1 MIDPL
6 LSSADAHNLLCCSF
20 LGLKI
25 LMWPHWQWFKSDW
38 NLWHSAHIYPAG
50 KRAVPCSVL
59 VQKPEG
65 FPYGRVSLEPWE
77 KRQIERPKKSK
88 VLVVRRKQIFCLSP
102 SGHKNF
108 AFFFGLFLS
117 FSITNPLNYQR
128 KCPQFMAKHRGTG
141 LPKFFC
147 KNLAYCAEPISRSA
161 LQKGGSYTSIWSP
174 QVENILSPTYQ
185 WT

>member
-6 LSSADAHNLLCCSF
+6 LSSADAHNLLCCSL

-77 KRQIERPKKSK
+77 KKGKLKDQKKAKFLWSEGN
-88 VLVVRRKQIFCLSP
+88 R
-102 SGHKNF
+102 
-108 AFFFGLFLS
+108 FFVCFLLATRTLLFFWSFFLS
-117 FSITNPLNYQR
+117 FQSQIHWTTRGNALSLWPNTEER
-128 KCPQFMAKHRGTG
+128 GCPNFFAKTW
-141 LPKFFC
+141 PTVQ
-147 KNLAYCAEPISRSA
+147 NLSREA
-161 LQKGGSYTSIWSP
+161 PYKKGVAI
-174 QVENILSPTYQ
+174 QVYEVHK
-185 WT
+185 